1 MLPGTSQTPSQVPGT
16 SVAPATPAAQTVP
29 VIPFTRAA
37 RKKSALLTQYAN
49 TTLGAGVIN
58 LSPVQVIAAGYLK
71 RIKLTVTGTTSGN
84 SAAVAF
90 NGDAPFNVIT
100 QFFLNQP
107 NGSSLIQTIE
117 GFDLYALN
125 KYGAFNT
132 GTFDPLSDPS
142 YFATA
147 GSGGTGGSFN
157 FTLYVPIEVDA
168 RDGLGALA
176 NMAANQAYLL
186 QFSLNTTTALYSVAP
201 TSAPVVSVVA
211 TMEFY
216 SAPAASTQATT
227 TTPAVAQ
234 QQAPTPIGSLSL
246 IQTQIPTIN
255 ASSTG
260 KFQIVNLG
268 NVVRFFIFIL
278 RNSSQVRTETDWPA
292 AVNIKYLGDV
302 MFYKTKQQWIIE
314 QSLGYRLFAGKTAAP
329 TLNALDNGVYVLTD
343 FMTDGAAGDGVV
355 NAANARDGW
364 LPTQAATLLEF
375 EAVTAWGAG
384 ANNLKILQNSI
395 NPANPASLYHAF
407 VN

>member
-157 FTLYVPIEVDA
+157 FTLYVPIVGFSID
-168 RDGLGALA
+168 RD
-176 NMAANQAYLL
+176 
-186 QFSLNTTTALYSVAP
+186 
-201 TSAPVVSVVA
+201 
-211 TMEFY
+211 
-216 SAPAASTQATT
+216 
-227 TTPAVAQ
+227 
-234 QQAPTPIGSLSL
+234 
-246 IQTQIPTIN
+246 
-255 ASSTG
+255 
-260 KFQIVNLG
+260 
-268 NVVRFFIFIL
+268 
-278 RNSSQVRTETDWPA
+278 
-292 AVNIKYLGDV
+292 
-302 MFYKTKQQWIIE
+302 
-314 QSLGYRLFAGKTAAP
+314 
-329 TLNALDNGVYVLTD
+329 
-343 FMTDGAAGDGVV
+343 
-355 NAANARDGW
+355 
-364 LPTQAATLLEF
+364 
-375 EAVTAWGAG
+375 
-384 ANNLKILQNSI
+384 
-395 NPANPASLYHAF
+395 
-407 VN
+407 